1 LRTKNYVV
9 EKLTKETKKR
19 SYLATIAVALRLVVR
34 IATIA
39 TTTTTTLFI
48 AITTTISFFF
58 ILSRVDFLV
67 TFTTTADFPFKPS
80 RAFILD

>member
-1 LRTKNYVV
+1 LRTKNRIV
-9 EKLTKETKKR
+9 EKLTRGTKRR
-19 SYLATIAVALRLVVR
+19 SYLATIAIVLYLVVR

-39 TTTTTTLFI
+39 ITTTTALLI
-48 AITTTISFFF
+48 AITTTIGFFF

-67 TFTTTADFPFKPS
+67 TFTTTIDFSFKPS